1 MAFLEACSK
10 KDTGST
16 GSAASAA
23 PTFSVASPEHPVK
36 WPIYNDNKPIASGLT
51 PESNATINIYTYT
64 SYLDPKALKSFE
76 QKYKAYNVKCTIT
89 TFQDTTE
96 ALGKIRTGGVKADIY
111 NPSYDQVGKMV
122 TAKLLAPLNH
132 SYIPNISNVWPSFTN
147 PFYDQEWQYT
157 TPYVLYGTGIAW
169 RTDLVSEDISKL
181 TNPYDV
187 LWDPKYA
194 KKLSVLDDYRTCMGM
209 VLLRNNLPINSSK
222 PEDLAL
228 VHKQLTEMNQV
239 TMPKVNV
246 TDYTDLPTKIVSLCQ
261 AWAGDAVNMLSYMP
275 SGQSPNVLRY
285 WGPTGSAAAVDNDLL
300 VMLSETKAPVMTHL
314 FLNHMLDYQVS
325 IANFS
330 YNGYQPPQNNITPS
344 KLVADG
350 FVPPNLA
357 SAVVLPSDYDQGQHI
372 LELPPAD
379 DAAWHTV
386 WATFK
391 AGA

>member
-1 MAFLEACSK
+1 
-10 KDTGST
+10 
-16 GSAASAA
+16 
-23 PTFSVASPEHPVK
+23 
-36 WPIYNDNKPIASGLT
+36 
-51 PESNATINIYTYT
+51 
-64 SYLDPKALKSFE
+64 
-76 QKYKAYNVKCTIT
+76 
-89 TFQDTTE
+89 
-96 ALGKIRTGGVKADIY
+96 
-111 NPSYDQVGKMV
+111 
-122 TAKLLAPLNH
+122 
-132 SYIPNISNVWPSFTN
+132 
-147 PFYDQEWQYT
+147 
-157 TPYVLYGTGIAW
+157 
-169 RTDLVSEDISKL
+169 
-181 TNPYDV
+181 